1 MWRMSEIM
9 ASLVEGIASFDR
21 RLRAEQAVRGLD
33 ALDEVALHPV
43 AAEALS
49 SGGFGVLREVVYP
62 GEHAAGLRRSARAR
76 CDLVLLPEPGMTLE
90 DPAAEQARLDAAE
103 GTLFAQTA
111 AELAELADTPGVV
124 RAGDA
129 CWLELKSVAQH
140 AFVDGVPG
148 PNRAYADQMVRGPL
162 ADLVK
167 LARDPS
173 VWTGASVVVLFCES
187 ESVARHD
194 LNAAA
199 HRLLDADLPLGTPE
213 IGGAPIEDRAGNAWC
228 GIGIYPLRAGG

>member
-1 MWRMSEIM
+1 MWRMSEILG
-9 ASLVEGIASFDR
+9 SLAEGIGSQDR
-21 RLRAEQAVRGLD
+21 RLLDEQAVHGLD
-33 ALDEVALHPV
+33 ALDEVALHPL
-43 AAEALS
+43 AGEALS
-49 SGGFGVLREVVYP
+49 AAGFGVLREVVYP
-62 GEHAAGLRRSARAR
+62 GEQAAGIRRSARAR

-90 DPAAEQARLDAAE
+90 DPAAEQARLDAAI
-103 GTLFAQTA
+103 GTLFADA
-111 AELAELADTPGVV
+111 AADLALAADAPGVV
-124 RAGDA
+124 HAADA

-148 PNRAYADQMVRGPL
+148 PNRSYADQIVRGPL

-173 VWTGASVVVLFCES
+173 VWTGASVVLLFCES

-213 IGGAPIEDRAGNAWC
+213 IGGVPIEDRAGNAWC
-228 GIGIYPLRAGG
+228 GIGVYPLRAGG